1 MIYTDNEEIKYKM
14 SEVLDVALYADVF
27 TKIKSEVVEAAR
39 ELIPAIW
46 KVEDVAEKEK
56 MMRDW
61 LMKACLA
68 YGVNEPE
75 FEFRPK
81 DVSGYRAT
89 GGGCY
94 FPDDNRIVLYRKAS
108 AVTLFHEFRHMLQF
122 KAGVRRYKND
132 YEHDARAWSVSLFKK
147 ARPKS
152 YERAV
157 NKGILHLA

>member
-1 MIYTDNEEIKYKM
+1 MIYTENEAVNYRI
-14 SEVLDVALYADVF
+14 SEVLDVALYCEVF
-27 TKIKSEVVEAAR
+27 PNIKAEVVKAAR

-46 KVEDVAEKEK
+46 RVEDVAEKER

-61 LMKACLA
+61 LRKACLA
-68 YGVNEPE
+68 YEVNEPE

-94 FPDDNRIVLYRKAS
+94 FPDDNRIVIYRKAS

-122 KAGVRRYKND
+122 KAGVKRYKND
-132 YEHDARAWSVSLFKK
+132 YEHDARGWSVSLFKK

-157 NKGILHLA
+157 SQGILHFA